1 MNVSFVKEF
10 NEIVLSDSGRKL
22 KFTEEIIKMFESYRQ
37 VGKEPEAGGILIG
50 REDKNNGNLIIEYAT
65 APMEKDIRKR
75 YRFYRKD
82 EGHIEYYNKIYKENN
97 GIYAYV
103 GEWHTHPENEPSPS
117 LIDKNNWK
125 KILNKKGEG
134 ELFNVIVGIKKI
146 RIWKFYNRNK
156 INLVGEKEVKV
167 NE

>member
-1 MNVSFVKEF
+1 MNVNFVKDF

-65 APMEKDIRKR
+65 APMKKDIRKR

-82 EGHIEYYNKIYKENN
+82 EGHTEYYNKIYKENN

-125 KILNKKGEG
+125 KVLNKKGEG